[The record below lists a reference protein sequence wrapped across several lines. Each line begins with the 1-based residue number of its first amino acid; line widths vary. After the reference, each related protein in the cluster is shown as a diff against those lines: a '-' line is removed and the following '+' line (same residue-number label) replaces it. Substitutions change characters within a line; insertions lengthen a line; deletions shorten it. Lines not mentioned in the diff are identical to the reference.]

1 MLKCF
6 QVFGFNN
13 IYGHFLA
20 ATFNFTTFHPG
31 FKDYIIFFTA
41 CMVSIITLHIMEV
54 GSLLPK
60 TSSTFMFIITWKH
73 CNYSIGLTEP
83 KNVFTKPICWVAIII
98 LSFILTDR
106 LSGWPILFSN
116 KHISSWLGLQASFLY
131 CLMLLCSVTY
141 LLPAAACIMFLPKL
155 TFVLLYAL
163 FPSPLQRKWWFT
175 VCSSWLQFELR
186 GTLHA
191 IVCLEC

>member
-1 MLKCF
+1 
-6 QVFGFNN
+6 
-13 IYGHFLA
+13 
-20 ATFNFTTFHPG
+20 
-31 FKDYIIFFTA
+31 
-41 CMVSIITLHIMEV
+41 
-54 GSLLPK
+54 
-60 TSSTFMFIITWKH
+60 MFIITWKH

-163 FPSPLQRKWWFT
+163 FPSLLQRKWWFT
-175 VCSSWLQFELR
+175 VCSSVWVERYSSCYSLLGMLVNKLETMRYGLSA
-186 GTLHA
+186 LHRS
-191 IVCLEC
+191 IVEVHVLISKRFSDW